1 MKMSFLAPF
10 PWRYWVAAAWLVV
23 TAAAEER
30 EPNLT
35 GIYDDEGTVVTTAV
49 GRASDGVSLHALFKL
64 EFVPALA
71 RILHEQTAQIR
82 IKHHRASLEVE
93 ITDPDGKV
101 IWQGAWQ
108 HAEGYAIRDGRV
120 VLHFKPGKFGQDEFL
135 LLLKTITVHRLLE
148 VEVQRLT
155 PTLLGPSVHPVGTY
169 LFPRLPEESE
179 MAEKR

>member
-1 MKMSFLAPF
+1 MNGSFRAPRR
-10 PWRYWVAAAWLVV
+10 WRYWIVTALLVGSAAAV
-23 TAAAEER
+23 
-30 EPNLT
+30 EPEPDLT
-35 GIYDDEGTVVTTAV
+35 GVYDDEGTVVTTDV

-71 RILHEQTAQIR
+71 RILHEQTTQIR
-82 IKHHRASLEVE
+82 IKHNRASLEVE
-93 ITDPDGKV
+93 VTDPDGKV

-108 HAEGYAIRDGRV
+108 HGEGYAMRDGRV

-135 LLLKTITVHRLLE
+135 LLLRTITVHRLLE

-169 LFPRLPEESE
+169 LFPRLPEEAE
-179 MAEKR
+179 ATEKR